1 MYVKFCVCLYADER
15 QLADGLLKYSCW
27 SLGDV
32 SLWCY
37 IKCINTYSHLM
48 TRRSLC
54 HRSRLNLWQTGDN
67 NHSSSDHHR
76 MVTA

>member
-48 TRRSLC
+48 
-54 HRSRLNLWQTGDN
+54 
-67 NHSSSDHHR
+67 
-76 MVTA
+76 